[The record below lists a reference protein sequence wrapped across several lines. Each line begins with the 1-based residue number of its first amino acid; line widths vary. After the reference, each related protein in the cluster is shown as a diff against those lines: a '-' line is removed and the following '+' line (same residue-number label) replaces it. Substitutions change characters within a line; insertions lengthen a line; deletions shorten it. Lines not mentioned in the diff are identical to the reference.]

1 MPTQRSKDPSG
12 ATPAPSSSST
22 RRSYLPAERQDMILS
37 LLTRENVVTVPK
49 LAEYLGTTE
58 ITVRRDLTTL
68 AEAGLLRRVRGG
80 AMSIGNV
87 KDPSKAE
94 AAPASSRSRSAVGA
108 DADAVEPDA
117 ADPNAAVGRV
127 VQRGNGG
134 RPLLRT
140 ETIDRLDRQIDQTIP
155 AAATGIAG
163 VSGTLAAAGSS
174 TGSPASTGTASAT
187 AVSEPRSR
195 GTIGLMFPEPSFF
208 WPTVIET
215 IRNDAA
221 RLGYE
226 TEVHESSYERIRESE
241 ILDSF
246 TANPS
251 LCGII
256 ACPSSE
262 EDVAEASWN
271 WISHSPVPVV
281 VAERDQPFAAMT
293 YHDSVRTNH
302 PYGVRMAIN
311 HFREHGHRHVGA
323 AFTMTPTCSVIEESW
338 NQLTSRTNLLDCPFV
353 IDGIQPYDTQGVEE
367 IVDRT
372 LETGVTGLLVH
383 SDYLAIAL
391 AQALERH
398 GKRVPEDVSLISI
411 DGYAT
416 PSSRPL
422 TVLRSPQHEFAR
434 ECLSSLLW
442 RLDHPDWPTRHIFVD
457 PRLIDRHSVVPIDG

>member
-1 MPTQRSKDPSG
+1 MPTQRSSQRSTAEPVAS
-12 ATPAPSSSST
+12 AP
-22 RRSYLPAERQDMILS
+22 RSYLPAERQDMILS
-37 LLTRENVVTVPK
+37 LLTRENVVTVPR

-80 AMSIGNV
+80 AMSVGGV
-87 KDPSKAE
+87 KDTAGANQQS
-94 AAPASSRSRSAVGA
+94 AASRTVAHGDDETLTVG
-108 DADAVEPDA
+108 E
-117 ADPNAAVGRV
+117 
-127 VQRGNGG
+127 
-134 RPLLRT
+134 PLLSA
-140 ETIDRLDRQIDQTIP
+140 ETIDQLDRQIEQPIP
-155 AAATGIAG
+155 SVT
-163 VSGTLAAAGSS
+163 TN
-174 TGSPASTGTASAT
+174 TT
-187 AVSEPRSR
+187 PRGK

-208 WPTVIET
+208 WPTVIDT
-215 IRNDAA
+215 IRADAA
-221 RLGYE
+221 RLGYR
-226 TEVHESSYERIRESE
+226 TEVRESSYERIRESE

-246 TANPS
+246 AENSS
-251 LCGII
+251 LRGII
-256 ACPSSE
+256 ACPSAE
-262 EDVAEASWN
+262 EDVSEASWN

-323 AFTMTPTCSVIEESW
+323 AFTMTPTSAVIEEAW
-338 NQLTSRTNLLDCPFV
+338 NQLTGRTNLLECPFV

-367 IVDRT
+367 IVDKT

-398 GKRVPEDVSLISI
+398 GKRVPDDVSLISI

-422 TVLRSPQHEFAR
+422 TVLRSPQQEFAR

-457 PRLIDRHSVVPIDG
+457 PRLIDRHSVVALDD